1 MKVSPLSPAIR
12 VGVRWFRYRIH
23 PWMTL
28 AIAPVRL
35 LFASDFQRTHEKNR
49 YQVAMSRIDFV
60 EVYEF
65 LNDLLW

>member
-1 MKVSPLSPAIR
+1 MKVSPLSPVIR
-12 VGVRWFRYRIH
+12 MGVCWWRYQIH

-28 AIAPVRL
+28 MIAPFRW
-35 LFASDFQRTHEKNR
+35 LFSSGKQCIHEEIR
-49 YQVAMSRIDFV
+49 CQVAISRIDFV